1 MSAES
6 RTVAA
11 AVAGG
16 GNGVVGVGG
25 SDPGNSS
32 VIGGADD
39 AGDIATV
46 ENGRECNNVGNSGGS
61 DGGGGVG
68 NDDQLLQNDDSTV
81 TVLHI
86 PKRVKRMGKVDFVR
100 FDPKETVY
108 TDEHQDELITNKIK
122 EEIKR

>member
-1 MSAES
+1 MSAEP
-6 RTVAA
+6 RTV

-32 VIGGADD
+32 VSGGGDD
-39 AGDIATV
+39 AADIATV
-46 ENGRECNNVGNSGGS
+46 ESGRECNNVGNG
-61 DGGGGVG
+61 DGGGVG
-68 NDDQLLQNDDSTV
+68 VDDQLLQHDDSTV

-122 EEIKR
+122 EEIQR

>member
-1 MSAES
+1 MSVEP
-6 RTVAA
+6 RTVA

-25 SDPGNSS
+25 SGAGNSGVS
-32 VIGGADD
+32 GGADD

-46 ENGRECNNVGNSGGS
+46 ENGRECNNVGNGDGGK
-61 DGGGGVG
+61 DGGGVG
-68 NDDQLLQNDDSTV
+68 VDDQSLQHDDSTV

-100 FDPKETVY
+100 FDSKETVY

>member
-1 MSAES
+1 MSAEP
-6 RTVAA
+6 RTVA

-16 GNGVVGVGG
+16 ENGVVGVGSSG
-25 SDPGNSS
+25 PGISS
-32 VIGGADD
+32 VSGGGDE
-39 AGDIATV
+39 AGDIAKV
-46 ENGRECNNVGNSGGS
+46 ENGRECNNVGNGGGT
-61 DGGGGVG
+61 DGGGVAV
-68 NDDQLLQNDDSTV
+68 DDQLLQHDDSTV

>member
-1 MSAES
+1 MSAEP

-11 AVAGG
+11 VTGG
-16 GNGVVGVGG
+16 GNGIVGVGVVG
-25 SDPGNSS
+25 PGNSGVS
-32 VIGGADD
+32 GGCAD
-39 AGDIATV
+39 AADIATV
-46 ENGRECNNVGNSGGS
+46 ENGRECNNVGNGGGS
-61 DGGGGVG
+61 DGGGVG
-68 NDDQLLQNDDSTV
+68 ADDQLLQHDDSTV

-108 TDEHQDELITNKIK
+108 TEEHQDELITNKIK